1 MIQQNDPIT
10 GRPVQNPY
18 ERYDRLRSV
27 DPVHWSEGSQVWVLT
42 RYQDVMDALRDPRL
56 SSTSFSALIQ

>member
-18 ERYDRLRSV
+18 ERYDHLRSE
-27 DPVHWSEGSQVWVLT
+27 DPVPNKEIGLAGQLMAIT
-42 RYQDVMDALRDPRL
+42 
-56 SSTSFSALIQ
+56 